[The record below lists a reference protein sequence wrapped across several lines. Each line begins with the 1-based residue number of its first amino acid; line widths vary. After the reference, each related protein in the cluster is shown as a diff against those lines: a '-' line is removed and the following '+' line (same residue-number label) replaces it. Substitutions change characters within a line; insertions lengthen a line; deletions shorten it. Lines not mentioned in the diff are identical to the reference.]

1 MKEKTALVPL
11 HNILIENLKDERA
24 IQIAKKYNITTY
36 KELEV
41 LIYVN
46 NPEIITNK
54 IILQSFLDAAQC
66 KNISLE
72 YITISGLKKNPNI
85 ANILEENSITTYKE
99 LEEALDNGI
108 IEENIH
114 LRNGLEIIKD
124 LIKDNNKN
132 KEKTRIYVDK

>member
-1 MKEKTALVPL
+1 MKEKSTLVSL

-24 IQIAKKYNITTY
+24 ISIAKKYNVTTY
-36 KELEV
+36 KELEL
-41 LIYVN
+41 LIYAN
-46 NPEIITNK
+46 NPAIITNRV
-54 IILQSFLDAAQC
+54 ILQSYLDASQY

-108 IEENIH
+108 IDENIY
-114 LRNGLEIIKD
+114 LRNGLEIVKD